1 MPTNSKQRGA
11 ALIIMITILALM
23 VSSALLSGLDTHTLK
38 VKRDKKTNKA
48 LARAKQVLINYALLS
63 DKLPSSPGVGYLPCP
78 DMTGDGLSNE
88 PCGVSGESVEG
99 WLPWQ
104 TLGEKTLVDKDKTCL
119 RYAVSGHY
127 KINPSTPLV
136 KAPPTPGHFV
146 IHDETNSHLVG
157 SVPAE
162 YALAVVF
169 APHKIVAGQARGLN
183 GGAATICGSTVAA
196 AQINNASNLLDTL
209 NNVNNAAGT
218 YAGAGLPGSTA
229 LPTATPSV
237 FMQAREQNNFND
249 VLVWISPIDFGNVYA
264 RMP

>member
-1 MPTNSKQRGA
+1 M
-11 ALIIMITILALM
+11 
-23 VSSALLSGLDTHTLK
+23 
-38 VKRDKKTNKA
+38 
-48 LARAKQVLINYALLS
+48 
-63 DKLPSSPGVGYLPCP
+63 
-78 DMTGDGLSNE
+78 
-88 PCGVSGESVEG
+88 
-99 WLPWQ
+99 
-104 TLGEKTLVDKDKTCL
+104 
-119 RYAVSGHY
+119 
-127 KINPSTPLV
+127 
-136 KAPPTPGHFV
+136 
-146 IHDETNSHLVG
+146 G

-183 GGAATICGSTVAA
+183 GGAATICGSTVVA